1 MNNIKRIL
9 IFGRPG
15 SGKSTIA
22 RTLSKT
28 LNIPLHHLDRWFY
41 IENWIERNHEDF
53 LYIVENLTNQDSWII
68 DGNALKSLEMRYAKA
83 DVALYFCYPRAICL
97 FRVFKRYFLQKNKF
111 DDRAPNC
118 PEKINWKFIQYI
130 WTFESRINKSLAI
143 LQNKYPSVTLYK
155 ITNDKV
161 LREVVQKILR

>member
-1 MNNIKRIL
+1 MSNIKRIL

-15 SGKSTIA
+15 SGKSTLA
-22 RTLSKT
+22 YQLSNI

-41 IENWIERNHEDF
+41 IQNWIERDYEDF
-53 LYIVENLTNQDSWII
+53 LYIVENLSNQDSWII

-83 DVALYFCYPRAICL
+83 DVALYLSYPRAICL
-97 FRVFKRYFLQKNKF
+97 FRVFKRYFLQNKF

-130 WTFESRINKSLAI
+130 WTFEQRIAANLAT

-155 ITNDKV
+155 VTNDKV